1 MALDISLR
9 EWAEVPDIPAVFSIW
24 AGERSAY
31 LARTTVLGRRLR
43 RVMRLWDLESVAT
56 RIEYTPVHSAIE
68 GALVHYST
76 ARRLFPDD
84 YAKRVK
90 LRMPSYVKLIRANRF
105 PRTQTT
111 ARLAGSQSLFYGPF
125 RTRASADQ
133 FEARVLELFQLRRC
147 QEDLSPAATHPGC
160 IYGEMNMCL
169 RPCQEVVTAEEYATE
184 AARVAEFLHGDGV
197 ELLNGARAARDR
209 LSGEMD
215 FEEAARQHR
224 RAEKI
229 EEVIASRDELAHD
242 VEKLNGVA
250 IAGAG
255 KPDAV
260 TLWFL
265 LRGWWQAPLIFPLE
279 ELSGSLDKRLRELVE
294 RAVPWSGSVLERQE
308 HLAILARWRYSSWA
322 DGEWLPF
329 DSLSRVPFRKMVN
342 AIARTV
348 AM

>member
-1 MALDISLR
+1 M
-9 EWAEVPDIPAVFSIW
+9 FSIW

-31 LARTTVLGRRLR
+31 LARTTMLGRRLR
-43 RVMRLWDLESVAT
+43 RVMRLWNLEGIAT
-56 RIEYTPVHSAIE
+56 RIDYSPVHSSLE

-76 ARRLFPDD
+76 ARRLFPAD

-90 LRMPSYVKLIRANRF
+90 LRMPSYVKLILSNRF

-111 ARLAGSQSLFYGPF
+111 ARLAGSRSLYYGPF
-125 RTRASADQ
+125 RTKASADQ
-133 FEARVLELFQLRRC
+133 FEARFLELFQLRRC
-147 QEDLSPAATHPGC
+147 QEDLAPSAAHPGC

-184 AARVAEFLHGDGV
+184 AARVEEFLSADGV
-197 ELLNGARAARDR
+197 ALLNGARAARDR
-209 LSGEMD
+209 SSGEMD
-215 FEEAARQHR
+215 FEEAARQHKR
-224 RAEKI
+224 LEKI
-229 EEVIASRDELAHD
+229 EQVIASRDELAHD

-250 IAGAG
+250 VAGAG
-255 KPDAV
+255 RRDAV

-265 LRGWWQAPLIFPLE
+265 LRGWWQAPLIFPLD

-294 RAVPWSGSVLERQE
+294 RFTPWSGGILERQE

-329 DSLSRVPFRKMVN
+329 DSLSRVPYRKMVN

-348 AM
+348 AP

>member
-1 MALDISLR
+1 M
-9 EWAEVPDIPAVFSIW
+9 
-24 AGERSAY
+24 
-31 LARTTVLGRRLR
+31 
-43 RVMRLWDLESVAT
+43 WDLEHVAT
-56 RIEYTPVHSAIE
+56 RIEYSPVHSSLE

-76 ARRLFPDD
+76 ARRLFPAD

-90 LRMPSYVKLIRANRF
+90 LPLPAYVKLILSNRF

-111 ARLAGSQSLFYGPF
+111 ARLAGSRSLYYGPF
-125 RTRASADQ
+125 RTKASADQ
-133 FEARVLELFQLRRC
+133 FEARFLELFQLRRC
-147 QEDLSPAATHPGC
+147 QEDLTPSAAHPGC

-169 RPCQEVVTAEEYATE
+169 RPCQEVVTVEEYATE
-184 AARVAEFLHGDGV
+184 TARVAEFLTSDGAAA
-197 ELLNGARAARDR
+197 LYGARAARDR

-215 FEEAARQHR
+215 FEGAARQHKR
-224 RAEKI
+224 VEKI
-229 EEVIASRDELAHD
+229 EEVIGSRDELAHD

-250 IAGAG
+250 VAGAG
-255 KPDAV
+255 KRDAV

-265 LRGWWQAPLIFPLE
+265 LRGWWQAPLVFPLD

-294 RAVPWSGSVLERQE
+294 SFAPWPGSDLERQE

-329 DSLSRVPFRKMVN
+329 DSLSRVPYRKMVN

-348 AM
+348 AL